1 MQKRED
7 NGCKAISS
15 GSAQAEGL
23 SMDGVYEHLVL
34 CFIRPKTFTQ
44 GAVQTPAASYSYLE
58 QLQQAKTPGPDYLLQ
73 GDRAGPATCSMS
85 WKLENF
91 APTYFNCRKKA
102 KESIFEKKCQ
112 MNLAQ
117 QDLGILSIITNL
129 IQPSNESPKFPKIY

>member
-1 MQKRED
+1 MIFFFVVVKLCLQMQKRED

-73 GDRAGPATCSMS
+73 GDRTGPLDQPRAQCLGS
-85 WKLENF
+85 WKTLHLLTLTVE
-91 APTYFNCRKKA
+91 RKQKKA
-102 KESIFEKKCQ
+102 FSRRNVK
-112 MNLAQ
+112 
-117 QDLGILSIITNL
+117 
-129 IQPSNESPKFPKIY
+129 